1 MYVFYTKCNTIVIYI
16 MFYFLIPADNDPHFV
31 VKMKGTDEHFCF
43 DVDGR
48 DGESYQLIYDSETSK
63 FIMRNCFYL

>member
-1 MYVFYTKCNTIVIYI
+1 

-63 FIMRNCFYL
+63 FKMRNCFDL